1 MLVKKVKLAKIIYS
15 LSGVLDPHHFDAN
28 SDTSFH
34 TDADAD
40 PTFNFDVDP
49 DPTYHMDADLDTVP
63 HQSYANIR
71 LLVNRLHCER
81 LRPSIAPF

>member
-1 MLVKKVKLAKIIYS
+1 VKLAEIIYS

-28 SDTSFH
+28 SDPSFH
-34 TDADAD
+34 IDADPEPTFHIDADAD
-40 PTFNFDVDP
+40 PTFNIDADP
-49 DPTYHMDADLDTVP
+49 DTVS
-63 HQSYANIR
+63 HQSYANLR